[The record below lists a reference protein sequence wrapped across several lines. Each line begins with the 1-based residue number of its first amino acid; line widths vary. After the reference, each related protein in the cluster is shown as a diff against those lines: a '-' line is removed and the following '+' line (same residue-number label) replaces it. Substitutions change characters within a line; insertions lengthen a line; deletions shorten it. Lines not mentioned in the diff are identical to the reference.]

1 MKIAFL
7 LGSGLS
13 TAFDKLLL
21 DIRYHKETHNSYGR
35 VLPYKTGT
43 YQNLDVLLLPRHGEK
58 DGKPIRSPAE
68 LIQEK
73 GYEANVL
80 RLYEEGVDLVYGFS
94 AVGALDLD
102 IPIADKHA
110 FVVPARVFRGF
121 AASRHSFGNKS
132 KNVHSSLDDIFD
144 LGLQKKIGLAIRET
158 GCMAL
163 ENGLYIYN
171 GGDCFES
178 SDEIAVLDELT
189 QRRKPYRVVGM
200 TTVPEG
206 MLLSQMK
213 IPFAAICSNV
223 NYANGIVPGAIVD
236 HEETKRVMAIAKK
249 DIVQIVEHLLNLS
262 TT

>member
-13 TAFDKLLL
+13 TAFDHLLL
-21 DIRYHKETHNSYGR
+21 NIQYHKETHNSYGR

-43 YQNLDVLLLPRHGEK
+43 YHDVEVVLLPRHGEK

-102 IPIADKHA
+102 IPIADQHA
-110 FVVPARVFRGF
+110 FVVPRRAFRGF
-121 AASRHSFGNKS
+121 AASRHSFGTTS
-132 KNVHSSLDDIFD
+132 KNVHSNLNSIFD
-144 LGLQKKIGLAIRET
+144 LELQRKVGSAIRET
-158 GCMAL
+158 GCLAL

-189 QRRKPYRVVGM
+189 QSRRPYRIVGM

-206 MLLSQMK
+206 MLLSQMG

-223 NYANGIVPGAIVD
+223 NYANGLVPSAVVD
-236 HEETKRVMAIAKK
+236 HKETKRVMAIAKK
-249 DIVQIVEHLLNLS
+249 DIVQIVEHLLDS
-262 TT
+262 TTT